1 MGRNYENLA
10 LRCALVYAFGVHLL
24 VVIQLRMNPRSLL
37 IHLLVP
43 VLLAGIFGCERQPDP
58 LPATCQLLSTT
69 DQILDGNG
77 RLTDEMKR
85 TFTYNNNVLTSVA
98 ERSANQESIF
108 SVERANQRVVRATS
122 GTTAVI
128 FGYPSTTTLP
138 NSATFSRGGS
148 MASTF
153 ALEYNPAGRMS
164 RIVENRAVLPAN
176 SRTIERAYTFSYDK
190 AGNLI
195 TERVRST
202 LVGGAVVEQET
213 EYTVSAKPS
222 PYLHFSEQALLT
234 VVALS
239 QAVETRPG
247 RFWHLNAPTAY
258 KSYFLTSSG
267 SRGNLSES
275 STFVATYD
283 ADSKLMSQE
292 QNALLYQLSVPDPIT
307 KKNRQAFA
315 YQCD

>member
-1 MGRNYENLA
+1 MK
-10 LRCALVYAFGVHLL
+10 
-24 VVIQLRMNPRSLL
+24 PRSLL
-37 IHLLVP
+37 IHLSVP
-43 VLLAGIFGCERQPDP
+43 VLLMGIFACKRQPDP
-58 LPATCQLLSTT
+58 MPAACRLISVT

-77 RLTDEMKR
+77 RLTDEMQR
-85 TFTYNNNVLTSVA
+85 TFTYDKTLLTSVA
-98 ERSANQESIF
+98 ERSTNQESVF
-108 SVERANQRVVRATS
+108 SVERADQRVVRATGVPATS
-122 GTTAVI
+122 GTMAVT
-128 FGYPSTTTLP
+128 FGYPSATTPP

-148 MASTF
+148 VASTF

-176 SRTIERAYTFSYDK
+176 SRTIERAYTFTYDN

-213 EYTVSAKPS
+213 EYTVATKPS
-222 PYLHFSEQALLT
+222 PYVHFSERTLLT
-234 VVALS
+234 VLALS

-247 RFWHLNAPTAY
+247 RFWHLNAPTAH

-307 KKNRQAFA
+307 KKNRQAFV